1 MIDDQIANELD
12 DVEKN
17 QVKVKFPQR
26 SWVSVIQNKIVSVN
40 QMSQSEFEDKHETN
54 LGITPGRSER
64 ESLCK
69 SKFGSSIFFREDL
82 GRSRM
87 SDFDPTSIKYRTQPH
102 EVHFRIKVFIKYLL
116 LRIMFSILGPLIL
129 VYGLFNKEWIH
140 FMSNFRIYGCT
151 KGTAFNYF
159 RWITNYTFFFSILYY
174 IQDYGINQIMH
185 YEIGFFSTLFLTEN
199 ITYAIKYA
207 FFHPSK
213 LNLIERF
220 DLNVI
225 GDLCEQSINP
235 YHWAQQIPSMI
246 TREFEQSMK
255 RHQIEPTSFHLYF
268 MVAPNPL
275 IKERIQVGYFDNG
288 GHKNYE
294 EIAASCI
301 SMAKEIIE
309 EYNKKCNLR
318 FINKFSIFVALTRI
332 VAYIFIMN
340 FNNQSFNDYI
350 IIVQMCV
357 FQFMYFYMITVL
369 MMITYRDLRR
379 KVFAMTQLSH
389 LISAEKVEV
398 YQESKMFPTLNL
410 LCCVSLY
417 SWVNLRKMILD
428 YGLQYTRRQSFMLSF
443 IMIINTIM
451 MVLMIF
457 LFYLEFVTIN
467 SILQQTIDFVVIA
480 SISIAL
486 VLQGARINAH
496 WCIHRGLLRKN
507 LFLIQQL
514 SYQIFKSLDYTFQP
528 EDPVFSAFQK
538 ILDTAAVNS
547 VVQDD
552 QFLNYSLFCI
562 HSIQNVYDDLGHQEK
577 SQPYTVMGIAMT
589 YQLLLQICISTMGL
603 IGTSGLNFILQLS
616 T

>member
-1 MIDDQIANELD
+1 MSDDQIANELD

-17 QVKVKFPQR
+17 QVKVKFPQK
-26 SWVSVIQNKIVSVN
+26 SWISMIQNKIISVN
-40 QMSQSEFEDKHETN
+40 QISQSEFEEKHDTN
-54 LGITPGRSER
+54 IGITPGRSER
-64 ESLCK
+64 ESFCK
-69 SKFGSSIFFREDL
+69 SKHGSSIFFREDL
-82 GRSRM
+82 GRSRI

-102 EVHFRIKVFIKYLL
+102 EVHFRIKVFIKYLA
-116 LRIMFSILGPLIL
+116 LRILFSIIGPLIL
-129 VYGLFNKEWIH
+129 VYGLFNKEWIS
-140 FMSNFRIYGCT
+140 FMSNFRIYGCS

-159 RWITNYTFFFSILYY
+159 RWLSNYCFFFSFVYY
-174 IQDYGINQIMH
+174 IGNYGLKKMH
-185 YEIGFFSTLFLTEN
+185 YEIGFFCILFITEN
-199 ITYAIKYA
+199 VTYAIKYA

-220 DLNVI
+220 DMSII

-235 YHWAQQIPSMI
+235 YHWAQQTPSMI
-246 TREFEQSMK
+246 NREFEQSMK
-255 RHQIEPTSFHLYF
+255 RLQIEPTSFHLYF
-268 MVAPNPL
+268 MVAPNPER
-275 IKERIQVGYFDNG
+275 KKRIQVGYPDNG
-288 GHKNYE
+288 NKLYE
-294 EIAASCI
+294 DIAANCI
-301 SMAKEIIE
+301 SMAREIVE
-309 EYNKKCNLR
+309 EYNKKCQIR
-318 FINKFSIFVALTRI
+318 FINKFSIFLALIRV
-332 VAYIFIMN
+332 VAYVFIMN
-340 FNNQSFNDYI
+340 FCNESVKDYVI
-350 IIVQMCV
+350 AGQMCI
-357 FQFMYFYMITVL
+357 FQFMYFYMITLL

-443 IMIINTIM
+443 IMILNAIM
-451 MVLMIF
+451 MVIMTF
-457 LFYLEFVTIN
+457 LFYVESVTIN
-467 SILQQTIDFVVIA
+467 SILQQTVDFVVIA

-514 SYQIFKSLDYTFQP
+514 SYQIFKSLDYTFKP

-538 ILDTAAVNS
+538 LLETAS
-547 VVQDD
+547 VESVLQDD

-589 YQLLLQICISTMGL
+589 YQLLLQVCISTMGL
-603 IGTSGLNFILQLS
+603 IGTSGLNFILQVS

>member
-1 MIDDQIANELD
+1 MSDDQVANELD
-12 DVEKN
+12 DLEKN

-26 SWVSVIQNKIVSVN
+26 SWVSLIQNKIVSVN
-40 QMSQSEFEDKHETN
+40 QISQSEFEEKHETN
-54 LGITPGRSER
+54 IGITPGRSER
-64 ESLCK
+64 ESFCK
-69 SKFGSSIFFREDL
+69 SKHGSSLFFREDL

-102 EVHFRIKVFIKYLL
+102 EVHFRIKIFIKYLA
-116 LRIMFSILGPLIL
+116 LRILFSIIGPFVL
-129 VYGLFNKEWIH
+129 VYGLCDKEWMS
-140 FMSNFRIYGCT
+140 FMCNFRIYGCT

-159 RWITNYTFFFSILYY
+159 RWIANYIFVLSCVYY
-174 IQDYGINQIMH
+174 GGNQGVKKMH
-185 YEIGFFSTLFLTEN
+185 YEIGFFCILYLTEN
-199 ITYAIKYA
+199 VTYAIKYA

-220 DLNVI
+220 DMSVI

-246 TREFEQSMK
+246 TKEFEQSMK
-255 RHQIEPTSFHLYF
+255 RHQIEPTSFHFYF
-268 MVAPNPL
+268 MVAPNP
-275 IKERIQVGYFDNG
+275 ERKKRILVGYSDNG
-288 GHKNYE
+288 GHKLYE
-294 EIAASCI
+294 ELAANCI
-301 SMAKEIIE
+301 SIAKEIVE
-309 EYNKKCNLR
+309 EYNKKCHLR
-318 FINKFSIFVALTRI
+318 FINKFSILIALARVI
-332 VAYIFIMN
+332 AYIFIMN
-340 FNNQSFNDYI
+340 FCSESVKDYVI
-350 IIVQMCV
+350 AVQMCI
-357 FQFMYFYMITVL
+357 FQFMYFYLITVL

-443 IMIINTIM
+443 IMLLNAIM
-451 MVLMIF
+451 MVVMTF
-457 LFYLEFVTIN
+457 LFYLEYITIN
-467 SILQQTIDFVVIA
+467 SILQQTVDFVVIA

-514 SYQIFKSLDYTFQP
+514 SYQIFKSLDYTFKS

-538 ILDTAAVNS
+538 VLENATTSSA
-547 VVQDD
+547 VQDD

-589 YQLLLQICISTMGL
+589 YELLLQVCISTLGL
-603 IGTSGLNFILQLS
+603 IGTSGLNFILQVS